1 MDWMPQAIREGIIT
15 ILFISGPLVI
25 LAAGLGLTIGVI
37 QAATQVQ
44 EQTLGSAVKV
54 IGLFVALIIFG
65 FYMFSYIRK
74 YAATSIAKAFTM
86 VPRLA
91 HHPKPRQ
98 NRFSD
103 LLPKSDD
110 EMELNPPDV
119 TPAEPLPQDGP
130 SAPIAQGLGDLREEV
145 PINTGE
151 TVNKQLPKPSRQ
163 RANRQDDNI
172 KKQVPKAV
180 APKPASVKPAAKPAS
195 APAKPVA
202 TKSAPA
208 KKTVVVKPVAQA
220 KLQATPA
227 PTRTTTTVAPT
238 AAPAPA
244 APTAPAAAPAPSA
257 LKSRLQRL
265 RERATQ

>member
-1 MDWMPQAIREGIIT
+1 M
-15 ILFISGPLVI
+15 LL
-25 LAAGLGLTIGVI
+25 
-37 QAATQVQ
+37 QV
-44 EQTLGSAVKV
+44 LLK
-54 IGLFVALIIFG
+54 LLL
-65 FYMFSYIRK
+65 
-74 YAATSIAKAFTM
+74 

-110 EMELNPPDV
+110 EMEFNPPEV

-151 TVNKQLPKPSRQ
+151 LSTNNYQNHLVKELIDKMTIS
-163 RANRQDDNI
+163 
-172 KKQVPKAV
+172 KSTKAV

-202 TKSAPA
+202 TKPAPA
-208 KKTVVVKPVAQA
+208 KKTVVE
-220 KLQATPA
+220 T
-227 PTRTTTTVAPT
+227 
-238 AAPAPA
+238 
-244 APTAPAAAPAPSA
+244 SC
-257 LKSRLQRL
+257 SS
-265 RERATQ
+265 